1 MIYLE
6 YYKSIILIGKVYN
19 IPTDI
24 SYIIYNHFINLSA
37 QIIINSWYNY
47 IMIHNINLVHIISQL
62 KLYMNYDSF
71 GMPYF
76 YYNLYD
82 KKVGI
87 TFNICYKY
95 IDFSICDIE
104 WWIHRITYAFNA
116 LPLFNDINNSVFKY
130 NYDAIA
136 NFYNN
141 IEY

>member
-6 YYKSIILIGKVYN
+6 YYKSILLIGKQYN
-19 IPTDI
+19 IPNDI

-95 IDFSICDIE
+95 IDFSICDVE
-104 WWIHRITYAFNA
+104 WWIQRITYAFNA
-116 LPLFNDINNSVFKY
+116 LPIFNDTNNYVFKY